1 MAWWFSVTHLYGVG
15 GNDGTPATR
24 GWEAVDG
31 TAHELHY
38 EDDRVAVSN
47 GSPRRLADG
56 TLIWLVGD
64 VYGFDDGAVGG
75 SAGHSPRPT
84 DTDPLE
90 YCIDLLEG
98 HGERC
103 VRGLNGEFLLVC
115 YDAEGGRLSF
125 VTDRLGSVP
134 LYHARTVDGDLVF
147 STNVQDV
154 AVHPDVETGFDPGY
168 LHEYVVFK
176 RTLGVKTPFEGVEE
190 LHPGSVTTFDLES
203 GELSTDVHWRPRYRP
218 VDRPFERIVDEFTA
232 TFTQVVEEWT
242 DDGGEYGVLLSGGSD
257 SRLILGVL
265 GERAVGLH
273 MTDWTNREAR
283 AAKRAADVA
292 GARFVPLPRGGE
304 YRTGSLERNRHLS
317 NFTGWFTQPYTTGM
331 EDEIRGEVDGLLSGL
346 YADTLFKRFP
356 LPERTLSMGPIG
368 TLTLPIEKPIRTIP
382 EYIDWLVEGAY
393 CDPDLPTDLR
403 SVLEENVYRDGERVI
418 NHGVSYDS
426 IEDMV
431 YFGNLYPLSNDDDLL
446 FQHGLSRI
454 TRYRTPFLDDRL
466 IDLALSIPI
475 EYRHRRNLINRAV
488 ERLDPELA
496 AIEHPHTGVPLT
508 WRFPAE
514 YVARSLVAAW
524 RKHVHEEQ
532 PPKPYMTN
540 GPWLDDSEL
549 IRSNDF
555 LGEAIERYGENAR
568 ALPGI
573 DRTTIDRY
581 YDEHRNG
588 ADRLVELYTLM
599 TVLSMPATE
608 RIETEITAPNR
619 TDDPIVHP
627 TRTDGGDD
635 W

>member
-1 MAWWFSVTHLYGVG
+1 MTHLYGVG
-15 GNDGTPATR
+15 GNDTTPATG
-24 GWEAVDG
+24 GWETVAG
-31 TAHELHY
+31 TANELHY
-38 EDDRVAVSN
+38 EDDRVAVSD
-47 GSPRRLADG
+47 GGPMGLADG
-56 TLIWLVGD
+56 SVVWLVGD
-64 VYGFDDGAVGG
+64 VYGFDDREIGG

-84 DTDPLE
+84 ATDPLE
-90 YCIDLLEG
+90 FCVTVLDRY
-98 HGERC
+98 GEDG
-103 VRGLNGEFLLVC
+103 VRGLNGDFLLVR
-115 YDAEGGRLSF
+115 YDPTASRLSF
-125 VTDRLGSVP
+125 VTDRLSSVP
-134 LYHARTVDGDLVF
+134 LYHARTTDGDLVF

-154 AVHPDVETGFDPGY
+154 AVHPGVETGFDPGY

-203 GELSTDVHWRPRYRP
+203 GELRTEVHWRPRHRP
-218 VDRPFERIVDEFTA
+218 VDRPFEEVVEEFTA
-232 TFTQVVEEWT
+232 TFTQVIEEWT
-242 DDGGEYGVLLSGGSD
+242 ADGGEYGVLLSGGSD

-283 AAKRAADVA
+283 AAKRAADVT

-317 NFTGWFTQPYTTGM
+317 GFSGWFTQPYTTGM
-331 EDEIRGEVDGLLSGL
+331 EEEIRGEVDGLLSGL
-346 YADTLFKRFP
+346 YADTLFKRFS
-356 LPERTLSMGPIG
+356 LPERSLSMGPLG
-368 TLTLPIEKPIRTIP
+368 RLTLPIERPIRTIP
-382 EYIDWLVEGAY
+382 EYIDWLIEGAY
-393 CDPDLPTDLR
+393 CEPELPTDLR
-403 SVLEENVYRDGERVI
+403 SVLEENVYRDEGKVI

-426 IEDMV
+426 IEEMV
-431 YFGNLYPLSNDDDLL
+431 YYGNLYPLSNDDDLL
-446 FQHGLSRI
+446 FQHGLTRI

-466 IDLALSIPI
+466 IDLALSMPI
-475 EYRHRRNLINRAV
+475 EYRHRKNLINRAV

-524 RKHVHEEQ
+524 RKYVHEEQ

-555 LGEAIERYGENAR
+555 LGEAIERYGDNAR

-573 DRTTIDRY
+573 DRTTLDRY
-581 YDEHRNG
+581 YDEHRDG
-588 ADRLVELYTLM
+588 ANRLVELYTLM

-608 RIETEITAPNR
+608 SIARKTTEEMARESPVAR
-619 TDDPIVHP
+619 P
-627 TRTDGGDD
+627 TCADGGDD
-635 W
+635 R